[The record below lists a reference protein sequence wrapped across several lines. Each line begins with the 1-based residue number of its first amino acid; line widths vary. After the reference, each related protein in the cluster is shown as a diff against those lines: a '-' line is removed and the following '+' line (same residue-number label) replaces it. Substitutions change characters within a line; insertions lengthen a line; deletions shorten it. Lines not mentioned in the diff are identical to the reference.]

1 MYFGCGASARPFA
14 AQDSMLDRARA
25 GRHSRCAEPSPF
37 GTQTR
42 EEFRERV
49 KREVPKIKEDEEL
62 QEDASDSDESDNS
75 ADAELA
81 AMFARM
87 PARQTKPKPSKV

>member
-1 MYFGCGASARPFA
+1 M
-14 AQDSMLDRARA
+14 
-25 GRHSRCAEPSPF
+25 
-37 GTQTR
+37 
-42 EEFRERV
+42 